1 MTDAGANLAL
11 VLEAWAEMVCG
22 GSTES
27 LGALLDESVTWQGI
41 LPELVCR
48 NRQQV
53 LSLLARRR
61 ARPPRLTRIEAAE
74 FGDRVVVSVD
84 GPDFTALDAA
94 GASGPQSLVFTFR
107 DGHVVYM
114 KSEPTQDAAFAL
126 SQQPA

>member
-1 MTDAGANLAL
+1 MSDAGVKLAL
-11 VLEAWAEMVCG
+11 VLEAWAEMVHG

-41 LPELVCR
+41 LPEQVCR
-48 NRQQV
+48 NRQEV

-84 GPDFTALDAA
+84 GPDFLPQDTPAA
-94 GASGPQSLVFTFR
+94 GGPRSLVFTFR
-107 DGHVVYM
+107 DGRVVRM
-114 KSEPTQDAAFAL
+114 ESEPDRDTAFAL
-126 SQQPA
+126 AAKPT